1 MLIANK
7 ISGYTLKPFSVI
19 FVLILALGIFARTWE
34 FVSLP
39 PGLNQDEVSSA
50 VDAYYVL
57 HYGMDRNGVSY
68 PIQFIMWGSGQSSLY
83 EYILIPF
90 IGFGLT
96 PLTTRLP
103 MLMAGILAMPLMYLA
118 AKRIAGERYALIAMF
133 LLAISPWHIMMT
145 RWSLNDNM
153 LPVIFLAG
161 FLCVLKSTLDNRW
174 FMAGCVFFAVCFYAY
189 GAAYVAVPIFL
200 LISTPLLLSA
210 KKVSFKTA
218 MLGFGILAFLS
229 IPILLFFS
237 MNFLGLASIHLGP
250 FTIPR
255 FPVQPRYE
263 SLSVLFGENRLQLMT
278 HNLLVMLK
286 VLIVQT
292 DGLIWN
298 SLPSYGYFYKVT
310 FPLELIGL
318 WMLITWRHKTRH
330 SERLMVLA
338 WILGALMIGLQIEV
352 NINRINLI
360 FMPLILCVAILLE
373 WLAERSKTLF
383 IASICAF
390 LIAFAFFTRD
400 YFGKPYRDEIGR
412 ELSAGFLPAMDFA
425 IQAGDHPIC
434 ASDKVNMPYIY
445 ALFAEKPNP
454 LDYLNTVEYINPE
467 AEFRQVRAFGR
478 YTFGLQNCRLVPN
491 TIYILRDD
499 ERLPSL
505 ETIYATY
512 KFGIF
517 NVYVPTNASG
527 NTAEVTRRVMTN
539 P

>member
-1 MLIANK
+1 MFIVDK
-7 ISGYTLKPFSVI
+7 ISEFRLKSFPVLFA
-19 FVLILALGIFARTWE
+19 LILLLGIFVRSWE
-34 FVSLP
+34 FDSLP
-39 PGLNQDEVSSA
+39 PLNQDEASSA

-68 PIQFIMWGSGQSSLY
+68 PIQFIMWGSGQSSLH

-90 IGFGLT
+90 IEFGLT
-96 PLTTRLP
+96 PFTIRLP
-103 MLMAGILAMPLMYLA
+103 MLIAGVLAMPLIYLVA
-118 AKRIAGERYALIAMF
+118 RRMVGERYALIAMF

-161 FLCVLKSTLDNRW
+161 FLCILKSTLDNRW
-174 FMAGCVFFAVCFYAY
+174 FMTGCVFFAICFYAY
-189 GAAYVAVPIFL
+189 GSAYAAVPIFL
-200 LISTPLLLSA
+200 LISTPLLLSI
-210 KKVSFKTA
+210 KRVSVKTT
-218 MLGFGILAFLS
+218 MLGIGILAFLS

-263 SLSVLFGENRLQLMT
+263 SLSVLFGENRLQLIT
-278 HNLLVMLK
+278 HNLLVLLK

-298 SLPSYGYFYKVT
+298 SLPSYGYFYVVT

-318 WMLITWRHKTRH
+318 LMLMFWKNKTGH
-330 SERLMVLA
+330 PERLMALA

-360 FMPLILCVAILLE
+360 FMPLILCTAILLE
-373 WLAERSKTLF
+373 WLAERSQILF
-383 IASICAF
+383 TVSICAF
-390 LIAFAFFTRD
+390 LIAFAFFIWD
-400 YFGKPYRDEIGR
+400 YFGKAYQDEIGR
-412 ELSAGFLPAMDFA
+412 EFSTGFLPAMNFA
-425 IQAGDHPIC
+425 IQADNRPIC

-467 AEFRQVRAFGR
+467 AEFRQVRTFGR
-478 YTFGLQNCRLVPN
+478 YTFGLQNCRLVPD
-491 TIYILRDD
+491 TIYILRED
-499 ERLPSL
+499 ELIPSL
-505 ETIYATY
+505 AASYATRE
-512 KFGIF
+512 FGIF
-517 NVYVPTNASG
+517 NVYIP
-527 NTAEVTRRVMTN
+527 
-539 P
+539 